1 MVGSVPHAI
10 RDDGGEGVDA
20 PQLIVGDLHQD
31 GEKRLPDRQEIVV
44 RGLSL
49 EGRKSIAG
57 LFEEESDRVG
67 RHDNE
72 LIVVLS

>member
-31 GEKRLPDRQEIVV
+31 GEKRLADRQEIVV

-49 EGRKSIAG
+49 EGRISIAG
-57 LFEEESDRVG
+57 LFEEKSDRVG
-67 RHDNE
+67 RHNE
-72 LIVVLS
+72 LIVDLS

>member
-1 MVGSVPHAI
+1 
-10 RDDGGEGVDA
+10 
-20 PQLIVGDLHQD
+20 LIVGDLHQD

-57 LFEEESDRVG
+57 LFKEESDRIG